1 MAYPKIPGEIRVG
14 MENLFGAKIGN
25 IFEMVQDKYLVSI
38 EYLYIDVTL
47 AWFSSSCVYHHYYGD
62 FFIIFLYALLS
73 LWYISVFF
81 CVYC

>member
-1 MAYPKIPGEIRVG
+1 VAYPKIPGEIRVG

-47 AWFSSSCVYHHYYGD
+47 A
-62 FFIIFLYALLS
+62 
-73 LWYISVFF
+73 
-81 CVYC
+81 